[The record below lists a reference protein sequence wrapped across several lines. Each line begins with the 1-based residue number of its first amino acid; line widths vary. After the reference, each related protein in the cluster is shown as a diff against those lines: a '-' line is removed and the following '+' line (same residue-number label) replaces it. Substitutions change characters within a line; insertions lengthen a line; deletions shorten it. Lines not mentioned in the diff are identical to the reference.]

1 MSESRV
7 TIDGA
12 ALRHNLQRVRQCR
25 PAAPILAMVKAE
37 AYGHGAVAVAGILAA
52 AGVDALGVAHLDEA
66 LALRAAGLRLPIT
79 LLEGLVGH
87 EALDQVAEQR
97 LHLVVHQAQQLHAL
111 LQWPGALARVWIKV
125 NTGMNR
131 LGFRPQEVAAVA
143 QALHQRGGIA
153 EIGLL
158 THLAC
163 ADEAQDPQT
172 DQQLQSFAECRR
184 AVALEHASFAN
195 SALILTRPGPG
206 HDWVRPG
213 LMLYGA
219 SPLAERSAQE
229 LDLRPVMRLT
239 SRVIAVQTLRAGD
252 AVGYGATWRAARDGR
267 IAIVGIGYGDGYPR
281 TATAAPVALRG
292 RRYRLAGRV
301 SMDMLAIDVACDE
314 VAVGDEVELW
324 GGQIAVDTVAACAG
338 TLSYELL
345 CRLTQRALRHYE

>member
-25 PAAPILAMVKAE
+25 PAAPILAMVKAD
-37 AYGHGAVAVAGILAA
+37 AYGHGALAIAGILAA

-66 LALRAAGLRLPIT
+66 LALRAAGISTPIT

-87 EALDQVAEQR
+87 EELDQVARQH
-97 LHLVVHQAQQLHAL
+97 LHLIVHHRQQLQAL
-111 LQWPGALARVWIKV
+111 LQWSGALQRVWIKV

-143 QALHQRGGIA
+143 AALRQRGGIA

-163 ADEAQDPQT
+163 ADDEADAQT
-172 DQQLQSFAECRR
+172 DVHLQRFADCRR
-184 AVALEHASFAN
+184 AVAVEHHSCAN
-195 SALILTRPGPG
+195 SALILSRPGAG
-206 HDWVRPG
+206 DDWVRPG

-219 SPLAERSAQE
+219 SPLLGRRADE

-239 SRVIAVQTLRAGD
+239 SRVIAVQSVRAGET
-252 AVGYGATWRAARDGR
+252 VGYGATWRAQHDGR

-292 RRYRLAGRV
+292 RRYALAGRV
-301 SMDMLAIDVACDE
+301 SMDMLAITVGMDE

-324 GGQIAVDTVAACAG
+324 GGQVAIDTVAACAG

-345 CRLTQRALRHYE
+345 CRLTQRAQRHYE